1 MSTRT
6 AIDIGGTFTDLVYL
20 DETTGKIGL
29 GKTSTTPSYFEEG
42 VITTLK
48 EADLRN
54 VHFMAHGT
62 TVIINTLTERKGA
75 VTALITT
82 RGFRDVLEIQRA
94 NRPDLYNLLFTKPKP
109 FVPRRLRLEVTE
121 RMNYKGEVLIPLVE
135 DEVRTAVAEAR
146 RQGAEAIAIC
156 FLHSYA
162 NPAHEQRAAEI
173 VREAWPS
180 VDITAS
186 HELTNEWR
194 EFQRTS
200 TAVLDAYVK
209 PVARRY
215 LDGLSMRL
223 DEVGIGRQAR
233 YAMQSNGG
241 VSRFETASRT
251 PINLVESGPVGGVI
265 GATVIGKLLGEQN
278 LITLDIGGTTAKSSL
293 VEHSTVRLTSD
304 YFIERTPTTAGY
316 PIKVPVVDIVEIG
329 AGGGSIAW
337 IDPAGALKIGP
348 RSAGAE
354 PGPAAYGRGGSEPT
368 VTDANI
374 IAGRINPEYFLGGSI
389 HLDVARAREAVA
401 TIARPLGV
409 GIEQAALGIIRIA
422 NANMI
427 HLLKLVSVR
436 QGRDPRDFAIVA
448 FGGGGSMHATSL
460 ARDMR
465 IPRVIVPP
473 APAHFSAWGMLVSD
487 LRHDLVQTKLM
498 HIAQMEMAEFSA
510 AWRELEEKMREI
522 FADERIGPKDVIF
535 ARSADMRYLGQEHTV
550 NVPIP
555 GGTGDDEGILS
566 GGQVSTPAGQ
576 PQGLHTVPQTAS
588 PPYSATLAPTA
599 RPYSEEQ
606 RRQIE
611 SKFHELHEQLYT
623 FRQGSSIEIVNLR
636 LTGFGAVR
644 KPELQQIAAN
654 SDTQRAFKGTRLVDF
669 DDLGRYE
676 TSIYERERLGAGAA
690 LEGPAV
696 VEEAAAST
704 LLLPR
709 QKLHVDS
716 FANLIIE
723 TGD

>member
-20 DETTGKIGL
+20 DEITGKIGL

-48 EADLRN
+48 EANLCD

-94 NRPDLYNLLFTKPKP
+94 NRPDLYNLLFTKSKP

-135 DEVRTAVAEAR
+135 DEVRTAIAEAR

-173 VREAWPS
+173 VREAWPG

-215 LDGLSMRL
+215 LDGLSSRL
-223 DEVGIGRQAR
+223 DEVGIGSQAR

-241 VSRFETASRT
+241 ISRFETASRT

-337 IDPAGALKIGP
+337 IDPAGALKVGP

-374 IAGRINPEYFLGGSI
+374 IVGRINPEYFLGGSI

-465 IPRVIVPP
+465 IPCVIVPP

-498 HIAQMEMAEFSA
+498 RTAQMEMTEFSA

-522 FADERIGPKDVIF
+522 FADEHIMPKDVIF

-555 GGTGDDEGILS
+555 GGTGDDAGILS

-576 PQGLHTVPQTAS
+576 PQGPT

-623 FRQGSSIEIVNLR
+623 FRQGSPIEIVNLR

-644 KPELQQIAAN
+644 KPESQRIAAN
-654 SDTQRAFKGTRLVDF
+654 ADTQRAFKGTRLVDF

-676 TSIYERERLGAGAA
+676 TSIYERERLEAGAA

-709 QKLHVDS
+709 QKLYVDS
-716 FANLIIE
+716 FGNLIIE
-723 TGD
+723 TGT